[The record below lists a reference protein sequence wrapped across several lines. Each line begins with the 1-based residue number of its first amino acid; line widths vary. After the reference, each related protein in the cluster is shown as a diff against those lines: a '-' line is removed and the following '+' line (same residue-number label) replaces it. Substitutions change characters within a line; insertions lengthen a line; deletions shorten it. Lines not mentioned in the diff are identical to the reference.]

1 MAYATNAIVSRI
13 AWCQQQEKLARTQF
27 ELEGWRAEEQ
37 GLRDALHYIDQRNQY
52 RDCPARSLPEVCD
65 RVRGWASTD
74 SQHTVPPALAIL
86 D

>member
-13 AWCQQQEKLARTQF
+13 AWCQQQEKLARTQP

-52 RDCPARSLPEVCD
+52 RDCPPEVFQRYVIGFED
-65 RVRGWASTD
+65 GQALIRSILYH
-74 SQHTVPPALAIL
+74 QH
-86 D
+86 